1 MWVNKMK
8 EILKNIKLGQII
20 GIYHFEDSC
29 FTVGKILKINSK
41 YLFLLSY
48 DINFK
53 EEGIKV
59 FLIASIKRI
68 ILKSDYIQNLEKNQ
82 KKIFKFNSEDKDLFQ
97 ELIKNKTE
105 LSIDLADGSIEN
117 VYLTER
123 DKNYFSFQ
131 MLDDSKN
138 AVSEEVITENYLK
151 RIKIYNPVE
160 REEYKNFKI
169 ITIIDNKESMA
180 YNLFYYENYL
190 IFSEKEEFYDISKIN
205 IISKNRIE
213 NISDIEIKLD
223 IKKENFYKIL
233 QENNFF
239 NIRSWIYNNY
249 KEEWGYIYK
258 EKVSSDFEK
267 YYKEKLDDKSQENS
281 QLSISEFIGYN
292 NKKYIPGSSI
302 KGALRTA
309 FIYSDFLENEK
320 KYEIKSSYEI
330 KNGKRVYNRKEGEKL
345 RIEPKKDPFKTV
357 KIFDTEEIE
366 LEKFSVNILQIKEG
380 NLFCEVLGGM
390 YKKID
395 NIEKINFGNE
405 IDFKQGIN
413 FNIVLTEYYL
423 KNNFKMEY
431 KKNLGIKKLLD
442 SLDDK
447 IENILNFEIEK
458 EREKDSY
465 NLRNFYEFLKKIFN
479 SFKNKNISLVRIG
492 KYTGFN
498 DKTINLLTTNPS
510 ENSRTIL
517 DENNYPMGWVL
528 IKVEEVDI

>member
-1 MWVNKMK
+1 MNVAKKYNV
-8 EILKNIKLGQII
+8 KLIPLTDIYI
-20 GIYHFEDSC
+20 GS
-29 FTVGKILKINSK
+29 GK
-41 YLFLLSY
+41 
-48 DINFK
+48 
-53 EEGIKV
+53 
-59 FLIASIKRI
+59 
-68 ILKSDYIQNLEKNQ
+68 
-82 KKIFKFNSEDKDLFQ
+82 
-97 ELIKNKTE
+97 
-105 LSIDLADGSIEN
+105 
-117 VYLTER
+117 
-123 DKNYFSFQ
+123 
-131 MLDDSKN
+131 
-138 AVSEEVITENYLK
+138 
-151 RIKIYNPVE
+151 
-160 REEYKNFKI
+160 
-169 ITIIDNKESMA
+169 
-180 YNLFYYENYL
+180 
-190 IFSEKEEFYDISKIN
+190 
-205 IISKNRIE
+205 
-213 NISDIEIKLD
+213 DIEAYEYTVKDKYMYRIDMSEVFDKMND
-223 IKKENFYKIL
+223 SKKENFYKIL

-330 KNGKRVYNRKEGEKL
+330 KNGKRVYNRKEIDKEAKIMESEVLLAEKEDRYGNKKGEKL
-345 RIEPKKDPFKTV
+345 GLEPKKDPFKTV

-366 LEKFSVNILQIKEG
+366 LEKFSVNVLQIKEG
-380 NLFCEVLGGM
+380 NLFCEVLNGT
-390 YKKID
+390 Y
-395 NIEKINFGNE
+395 NE
-405 IDFKQGIN
+405 IKKTKKVNFEKGIN
-413 FNIVLTEYYL
+413 FNIILTEYSL
-423 KNNFKMEY
+423 KDNSMMDY

-447 IENILNFEIEK
+447 MENILNFEIEK

-465 NLRNFYEFLKKIFN
+465 NLRSFYEFLKKIFN

>member
-1 MWVNKMK
+1 MNVAKKYNV
-8 EILKNIKLGQII
+8 KLIPLTDIYI
-20 GIYHFEDSC
+20 GS
-29 FTVGKILKINSK
+29 GK
-41 YLFLLSY
+41 
-48 DINFK
+48 
-53 EEGIKV
+53 
-59 FLIASIKRI
+59 
-68 ILKSDYIQNLEKNQ
+68 
-82 KKIFKFNSEDKDLFQ
+82 
-97 ELIKNKTE
+97 
-105 LSIDLADGSIEN
+105 
-117 VYLTER
+117 
-123 DKNYFSFQ
+123 
-131 MLDDSKN
+131 
-138 AVSEEVITENYLK
+138 
-151 RIKIYNPVE
+151 
-160 REEYKNFKI
+160 
-169 ITIIDNKESMA
+169 
-180 YNLFYYENYL
+180 
-190 IFSEKEEFYDISKIN
+190 
-205 IISKNRIE
+205 
-213 NISDIEIKLD
+213 DIEAYEYTVKDKYMYRIDMSEVFDKMND
-223 IKKENFYKIL
+223 SEKENFYKIL

-249 KEEWGYIYK
+249 KEKWGYIYK

-330 KNGKRVYNRKEGEKL
+330 KNGKRVYNRKEIDKEAKIMESKVLLAEKEDRYGNKIDKKGEKL
-345 RIEPKKDPFKTV
+345 GLEPKKDPFKTV

-366 LEKFSVNILQIKEG
+366 LEKFSVNVLQIKEG
-380 NLFCEVLGGM
+380 NLFCEVLNGT
-390 YKKID
+390 Y
-395 NIEKINFGNE
+395 NE
-405 IDFKQGIN
+405 IKKTKKVNFEKGIN
-413 FNIVLTEYYL
+413 FNIILTEYSL
-423 KNNFKMEY
+423 KDNSMMDY

-447 IENILNFEIEK
+447 MENILNFEIEK

-465 NLRNFYEFLKKIFN
+465 NLRSFYEFLKKIFN

>member
-1 MWVNKMK
+1 MNVAKKYNV
-8 EILKNIKLGQII
+8 KLIPLTDIYI
-20 GIYHFEDSC
+20 GS
-29 FTVGKILKINSK
+29 GK
-41 YLFLLSY
+41 
-48 DINFK
+48 
-53 EEGIKV
+53 
-59 FLIASIKRI
+59 
-68 ILKSDYIQNLEKNQ
+68 
-82 KKIFKFNSEDKDLFQ
+82 
-97 ELIKNKTE
+97 
-105 LSIDLADGSIEN
+105 
-117 VYLTER
+117 
-123 DKNYFSFQ
+123 
-131 MLDDSKN
+131 
-138 AVSEEVITENYLK
+138 
-151 RIKIYNPVE
+151 
-160 REEYKNFKI
+160 
-169 ITIIDNKESMA
+169 
-180 YNLFYYENYL
+180 
-190 IFSEKEEFYDISKIN
+190 
-205 IISKNRIE
+205 
-213 NISDIEIKLD
+213 DIEAYEYTVKDKYMYRIDMSEVFDKMND
-223 IKKENFYKIL
+223 SEKENFYKIL

-330 KNGKRVYNRKEGEKL
+330 KNGKRVYNRKEIDKEAKIMESEVLLAEKEDRYGNKIDKKGEKL
-345 RIEPKKDPFKTV
+345 GLEPKKDPFKTV

-380 NLFCEVLGGM
+380 NLFCEVLGGT
-390 YKKID
+390 YNEIKKIKKV
-395 NIEKINFGNE
+395 NFEK
-405 IDFKQGIN
+405 GIN
-413 FNIVLTEYYL
+413 FNIVLTEYSL
-423 KNNFKMEY
+423 KDNSMMDY

-447 IENILNFEIEK
+447 MENILNFEIEK

-517 DENNYPMGWVL
+517 DENNYPMGWAL

>member
-1 MWVNKMK
+1 MNVAKKYNV
-8 EILKNIKLGQII
+8 KLIPLTDIYI
-20 GIYHFEDSC
+20 GS
-29 FTVGKILKINSK
+29 GK
-41 YLFLLSY
+41 
-48 DINFK
+48 
-53 EEGIKV
+53 
-59 FLIASIKRI
+59 
-68 ILKSDYIQNLEKNQ
+68 
-82 KKIFKFNSEDKDLFQ
+82 
-97 ELIKNKTE
+97 
-105 LSIDLADGSIEN
+105 
-117 VYLTER
+117 
-123 DKNYFSFQ
+123 
-131 MLDDSKN
+131 
-138 AVSEEVITENYLK
+138 
-151 RIKIYNPVE
+151 
-160 REEYKNFKI
+160 
-169 ITIIDNKESMA
+169 
-180 YNLFYYENYL
+180 
-190 IFSEKEEFYDISKIN
+190 
-205 IISKNRIE
+205 
-213 NISDIEIKLD
+213 DIEAYEYTVKDKYMYRIDMSEVFDKMND
-223 IKKENFYKIL
+223 SEKENFYKIL

-330 KNGKRVYNRKEGEKL
+330 KNGKRVYNRKEIDKEAKIMESEVLLAEKEDRYGNKIDKKGEKL
-345 RIEPKKDPFKTV
+345 GLEPKKDPFKTV

-366 LEKFSVNILQIKEG
+366 LEKFSVNVLQIKEG
-380 NLFCEVLGGM
+380 NLFCEVLNGT
-390 YKKID
+390 Y
-395 NIEKINFGNE
+395 NE
-405 IDFKQGIN
+405 IKKTKKVNFEKGIN
-413 FNIVLTEYYL
+413 FNIVLTEYSL
-423 KNNFKMEY
+423 KDNSMMDY

-447 IENILNFEIEK
+447 MENILNFEIEK

>member
-1 MWVNKMK
+1 MNVAKKYNV
-8 EILKNIKLGQII
+8 KLIPLTDIYI
-20 GIYHFEDSC
+20 GS
-29 FTVGKILKINSK
+29 GK
-41 YLFLLSY
+41 
-48 DINFK
+48 
-53 EEGIKV
+53 
-59 FLIASIKRI
+59 
-68 ILKSDYIQNLEKNQ
+68 
-82 KKIFKFNSEDKDLFQ
+82 
-97 ELIKNKTE
+97 
-105 LSIDLADGSIEN
+105 
-117 VYLTER
+117 
-123 DKNYFSFQ
+123 
-131 MLDDSKN
+131 
-138 AVSEEVITENYLK
+138 
-151 RIKIYNPVE
+151 
-160 REEYKNFKI
+160 
-169 ITIIDNKESMA
+169 
-180 YNLFYYENYL
+180 
-190 IFSEKEEFYDISKIN
+190 
-205 IISKNRIE
+205 
-213 NISDIEIKLD
+213 DIEAYEYTVKDKYMYRIDMSEVFDKMND
-223 IKKENFYKIL
+223 SEKENFYKIL

-249 KEEWGYIYK
+249 KEKWGYIYK

-330 KNGKRVYNRKEGEKL
+330 KNGKRVYNRKEIDKEAKIMESEVLLAEKEDRYGNKKGEKL
-345 RIEPKKDPFKTV
+345 GLEPKKDPFKTV

-366 LEKFSVNILQIKEG
+366 LEKFSVNVLQIKEG
-380 NLFCEVLGGM
+380 NLFCEVLNGT
-390 YKKID
+390 Y
-395 NIEKINFGNE
+395 NE
-405 IDFKQGIN
+405 IKKTKKVNFEKGIN
-413 FNIVLTEYYL
+413 FNIILTEYSL
-423 KNNFKMEY
+423 KDNSMMDY
-431 KKNLGIKKLLD
+431 KKNLGIKQLLD

-447 IENILNFEIEK
+447 MENILNFEIEK

-465 NLRNFYEFLKKIFN
+465 NLRSFYEFLKKIFN

>member
-1 MWVNKMK
+1 MNVAKKYNV
-8 EILKNIKLGQII
+8 KLIPLTDIYI
-20 GIYHFEDSC
+20 GS
-29 FTVGKILKINSK
+29 GK
-41 YLFLLSY
+41 
-48 DINFK
+48 
-53 EEGIKV
+53 
-59 FLIASIKRI
+59 
-68 ILKSDYIQNLEKNQ
+68 
-82 KKIFKFNSEDKDLFQ
+82 
-97 ELIKNKTE
+97 
-105 LSIDLADGSIEN
+105 
-117 VYLTER
+117 
-123 DKNYFSFQ
+123 
-131 MLDDSKN
+131 
-138 AVSEEVITENYLK
+138 
-151 RIKIYNPVE
+151 
-160 REEYKNFKI
+160 
-169 ITIIDNKESMA
+169 
-180 YNLFYYENYL
+180 
-190 IFSEKEEFYDISKIN
+190 
-205 IISKNRIE
+205 
-213 NISDIEIKLD
+213 DIEAYEYTVKDKYMYRIDMSEVFDKMND
-223 IKKENFYKIL
+223 SKKENFYKIL

-320 KYEIKSSYEI
+320 KYQIKSSYEI
-330 KNGKRVYNRKEGEKL
+330 KNGKRVYNRKEIDKEAKIMESEVLLAEKEDRYGNKIDKKGEKL
-345 RIEPKKDPFKTV
+345 GLEPKKDPFKTV

>member
-1 MWVNKMK
+1 MNVAKKYNV
-8 EILKNIKLGQII
+8 KLIPLTDIYI
-20 GIYHFEDSC
+20 GS
-29 FTVGKILKINSK
+29 GK
-41 YLFLLSY
+41 
-48 DINFK
+48 
-53 EEGIKV
+53 
-59 FLIASIKRI
+59 
-68 ILKSDYIQNLEKNQ
+68 
-82 KKIFKFNSEDKDLFQ
+82 
-97 ELIKNKTE
+97 
-105 LSIDLADGSIEN
+105 
-117 VYLTER
+117 
-123 DKNYFSFQ
+123 
-131 MLDDSKN
+131 
-138 AVSEEVITENYLK
+138 
-151 RIKIYNPVE
+151 
-160 REEYKNFKI
+160 
-169 ITIIDNKESMA
+169 
-180 YNLFYYENYL
+180 
-190 IFSEKEEFYDISKIN
+190 
-205 IISKNRIE
+205 
-213 NISDIEIKLD
+213 DIEAYEYTVKDKYMYRIDMSEVFDKMND
-223 IKKENFYKIL
+223 SEKENFYKIL

-249 KEEWGYIYK
+249 KEKWGYIYK

-330 KNGKRVYNRKEGEKL
+330 KNGKRVYNRKEIDKEAKIMESEVLLAEKEDRYGNKKGEKL
-345 RIEPKKDPFKTV
+345 GLEPKKDPFKTV

-366 LEKFSVNILQIKEG
+366 LEKFSVNVLQIKEG
-380 NLFCEVLGGM
+380 NLFCEVLNGT
-390 YKKID
+390 Y
-395 NIEKINFGNE
+395 NE
-405 IDFKQGIN
+405 IKKTKKVNFEKGIN
-413 FNIVLTEYYL
+413 FNIVLTEYSL
-423 KNNFKMEY
+423 KDNSMMDY

-447 IENILNFEIEK
+447 MENILNFEIEK

>member
-1 MWVNKMK
+1 MNVAKKYNV
-8 EILKNIKLGQII
+8 KLIPLTDIYI
-20 GIYHFEDSC
+20 GS
-29 FTVGKILKINSK
+29 GK
-41 YLFLLSY
+41 
-48 DINFK
+48 
-53 EEGIKV
+53 
-59 FLIASIKRI
+59 
-68 ILKSDYIQNLEKNQ
+68 
-82 KKIFKFNSEDKDLFQ
+82 
-97 ELIKNKTE
+97 
-105 LSIDLADGSIEN
+105 
-117 VYLTER
+117 
-123 DKNYFSFQ
+123 
-131 MLDDSKN
+131 
-138 AVSEEVITENYLK
+138 
-151 RIKIYNPVE
+151 
-160 REEYKNFKI
+160 
-169 ITIIDNKESMA
+169 
-180 YNLFYYENYL
+180 
-190 IFSEKEEFYDISKIN
+190 
-205 IISKNRIE
+205 
-213 NISDIEIKLD
+213 DIEAYEYTVKDKYMYRIDMSEVFDKMND
-223 IKKENFYKIL
+223 SEKENFYKIL

-249 KEEWGYIYK
+249 KEKWGYIYK

-330 KNGKRVYNRKEGEKL
+330 KNGKRVYNRKETDKEAKIMESEVLLAEKEDRYGNKKGEKL
-345 RIEPKKDPFKTV
+345 GLEPKKDPFKTV

-366 LEKFSVNILQIKEG
+366 LEKFSVNVLQIKEG
-380 NLFCEVLGGM
+380 NLFCEVLNGT
-390 YKKID
+390 Y
-395 NIEKINFGNE
+395 NE
-405 IDFKQGIN
+405 IKKTKKVNFEKGIN
-413 FNIVLTEYYL
+413 FNIILTEYSL
-423 KNNFKMEY
+423 KDNSMMDY

-447 IENILNFEIEK
+447 MENILNFEIEK

-465 NLRNFYEFLKKIFN
+465 NLRSFYEFLKKIFN

>member
-1 MWVNKMK
+1 MNVAKKYNV
-8 EILKNIKLGQII
+8 KLIPLTDIYI
-20 GIYHFEDSC
+20 GS
-29 FTVGKILKINSK
+29 GK
-41 YLFLLSY
+41 
-48 DINFK
+48 
-53 EEGIKV
+53 
-59 FLIASIKRI
+59 
-68 ILKSDYIQNLEKNQ
+68 
-82 KKIFKFNSEDKDLFQ
+82 
-97 ELIKNKTE
+97 
-105 LSIDLADGSIEN
+105 
-117 VYLTER
+117 
-123 DKNYFSFQ
+123 
-131 MLDDSKN
+131 
-138 AVSEEVITENYLK
+138 
-151 RIKIYNPVE
+151 
-160 REEYKNFKI
+160 
-169 ITIIDNKESMA
+169 
-180 YNLFYYENYL
+180 
-190 IFSEKEEFYDISKIN
+190 
-205 IISKNRIE
+205 
-213 NISDIEIKLD
+213 DIEAYEYTVKDKYMYRIDMSEVFDKMND
-223 IKKENFYKIL
+223 SEKENFYKIL

-249 KEEWGYIYK
+249 KEKWGYIYK

-267 YYKEKLDDKSQENS
+267 YYKEKLEDKSQENS

-330 KNGKRVYNRKEGEKL
+330 KNGKRVYNRKEIDKEAKIMESEVLLAEKEDRYGNKKGEKL
-345 RIEPKKDPFKTV
+345 GLEPKKDPFKTV

-366 LEKFSVNILQIKEG
+366 LEKFSVNVLQIKEG
-380 NLFCEVLGGM
+380 NLFCEVLNGT
-390 YKKID
+390 Y
-395 NIEKINFGNE
+395 NE
-405 IDFKQGIN
+405 IKKTKKVNFEKGIN
-413 FNIVLTEYYL
+413 FNIILTEYSL
-423 KNNFKMEY
+423 KDNSMMDY

-447 IENILNFEIEK
+447 MENILNFEIEK

-465 NLRNFYEFLKKIFN
+465 NLRSFYEFLKKIFN

>member
-1 MWVNKMK
+1 MNVAKKYNV
-8 EILKNIKLGQII
+8 KLIPLTDIYI
-20 GIYHFEDSC
+20 GS
-29 FTVGKILKINSK
+29 GK
-41 YLFLLSY
+41 
-48 DINFK
+48 
-53 EEGIKV
+53 
-59 FLIASIKRI
+59 
-68 ILKSDYIQNLEKNQ
+68 
-82 KKIFKFNSEDKDLFQ
+82 
-97 ELIKNKTE
+97 
-105 LSIDLADGSIEN
+105 
-117 VYLTER
+117 
-123 DKNYFSFQ
+123 
-131 MLDDSKN
+131 
-138 AVSEEVITENYLK
+138 
-151 RIKIYNPVE
+151 
-160 REEYKNFKI
+160 
-169 ITIIDNKESMA
+169 
-180 YNLFYYENYL
+180 
-190 IFSEKEEFYDISKIN
+190 
-205 IISKNRIE
+205 
-213 NISDIEIKLD
+213 DIEAYEYTVKDKYMYRIDMSEVFDKMND
-223 IKKENFYKIL
+223 SEKENFYKIL

-330 KNGKRVYNRKEGEKL
+330 KNGKRVYNRKEIDKEAKIMESEVLLAEKEDRYGNKKGEKL
-345 RIEPKKDPFKTV
+345 GLEPKKDPFKTV

-366 LEKFSVNILQIKEG
+366 LEKFSVNVLQIKEG
-380 NLFCEVLGGM
+380 NLFCEVLNGT
-390 YKKID
+390 Y
-395 NIEKINFGNE
+395 NE
-405 IDFKQGIN
+405 IKKTKKVNFEKGIN
-413 FNIVLTEYYL
+413 FNIILTEYSL
-423 KNNFKMEY
+423 KDNSMMDY

-447 IENILNFEIEK
+447 MENILNFEIEK

-465 NLRNFYEFLKKIFN
+465 NLRSFYEFLKKIFN

>member
-1 MWVNKMK
+1 MNVAKKYNV
-8 EILKNIKLGQII
+8 KLIPLTDIYI
-20 GIYHFEDSC
+20 GS
-29 FTVGKILKINSK
+29 GK
-41 YLFLLSY
+41 
-48 DINFK
+48 
-53 EEGIKV
+53 
-59 FLIASIKRI
+59 
-68 ILKSDYIQNLEKNQ
+68 
-82 KKIFKFNSEDKDLFQ
+82 
-97 ELIKNKTE
+97 
-105 LSIDLADGSIEN
+105 
-117 VYLTER
+117 
-123 DKNYFSFQ
+123 
-131 MLDDSKN
+131 
-138 AVSEEVITENYLK
+138 
-151 RIKIYNPVE
+151 
-160 REEYKNFKI
+160 
-169 ITIIDNKESMA
+169 
-180 YNLFYYENYL
+180 
-190 IFSEKEEFYDISKIN
+190 
-205 IISKNRIE
+205 
-213 NISDIEIKLD
+213 DIEAYEYTVKDKYMYRIDMSEVFDKMND
-223 IKKENFYKIL
+223 SEKENFYKIL

-249 KEEWGYIYK
+249 KEERGYIYK

-330 KNGKRVYNRKEGEKL
+330 KNGKRVYNRKEIDKEAEIMESEVLLAEKEDRYGNKKGEKL
-345 RIEPKKDPFKTV
+345 GLEPKKDPFKTV

-366 LEKFSVNILQIKEG
+366 LEKFSVNVLQIKEG
-380 NLFCEVLGGM
+380 NLFCEVLNGT
-390 YKKID
+390 Y
-395 NIEKINFGNE
+395 NE
-405 IDFKQGIN
+405 IKKTKKVNFEKGIN
-413 FNIVLTEYYL
+413 FNIVLTEYSL
-423 KNNFKMEY
+423 KDNSMIDY

-465 NLRNFYEFLKKIFN
+465 NLRNFYEFLKKILN

>member
-1 MWVNKMK
+1 MNVAKKYNV
-8 EILKNIKLGQII
+8 KLIPLTDIYI
-20 GIYHFEDSC
+20 GS
-29 FTVGKILKINSK
+29 GK
-41 YLFLLSY
+41 
-48 DINFK
+48 
-53 EEGIKV
+53 
-59 FLIASIKRI
+59 
-68 ILKSDYIQNLEKNQ
+68 
-82 KKIFKFNSEDKDLFQ
+82 
-97 ELIKNKTE
+97 
-105 LSIDLADGSIEN
+105 
-117 VYLTER
+117 
-123 DKNYFSFQ
+123 
-131 MLDDSKN
+131 
-138 AVSEEVITENYLK
+138 
-151 RIKIYNPVE
+151 
-160 REEYKNFKI
+160 
-169 ITIIDNKESMA
+169 
-180 YNLFYYENYL
+180 
-190 IFSEKEEFYDISKIN
+190 
-205 IISKNRIE
+205 
-213 NISDIEIKLD
+213 DIEAYEYTVKDKYMYRIDMSEVFDKMND
-223 IKKENFYKIL
+223 SEKENFYKIL

-330 KNGKRVYNRKEGEKL
+330 KNGKRVYNRKEIDKEVKIMESEVLLAEKEDRYGNKIDKKGEKL
-345 RIEPKKDPFKTV
+345 GLEPKKDPFKTV

-380 NLFCEVLGGM
+380 NLFCEVLNGT
-390 YKKID
+390 Y
-395 NIEKINFGNE
+395 NE
-405 IDFKQGIN
+405 IKKTKKVNFEKGIN
-413 FNIVLTEYYL
+413 FNIILTEYSL
-423 KNNFKMEY
+423 KDNSMMDY

-447 IENILNFEIEK
+447 MENILNFEIEK

-465 NLRNFYEFLKKIFN
+465 NLRSFYEFLKKIFN

>member
-1 MWVNKMK
+1 MNVAKKYNV
-8 EILKNIKLGQII
+8 KLIPLTDIYI
-20 GIYHFEDSC
+20 GS
-29 FTVGKILKINSK
+29 GK
-41 YLFLLSY
+41 
-48 DINFK
+48 
-53 EEGIKV
+53 
-59 FLIASIKRI
+59 
-68 ILKSDYIQNLEKNQ
+68 
-82 KKIFKFNSEDKDLFQ
+82 
-97 ELIKNKTE
+97 
-105 LSIDLADGSIEN
+105 
-117 VYLTER
+117 
-123 DKNYFSFQ
+123 
-131 MLDDSKN
+131 
-138 AVSEEVITENYLK
+138 
-151 RIKIYNPVE
+151 
-160 REEYKNFKI
+160 
-169 ITIIDNKESMA
+169 
-180 YNLFYYENYL
+180 
-190 IFSEKEEFYDISKIN
+190 
-205 IISKNRIE
+205 
-213 NISDIEIKLD
+213 DIEAYEYTVKDKYMYRIDMSEVFDKMND
-223 IKKENFYKIL
+223 SEKENFYKIL

-249 KEEWGYIYK
+249 KEKWGYIYK

-330 KNGKRVYNRKEGEKL
+330 KNGKRVYNRKEIDKEAKIMESEVLLAEKEDRYGNKKGEKL
-345 RIEPKKDPFKTV
+345 GLEPKKDPFKTV
-357 KIFDTEEIE
+357 KMFDTEEIE
-366 LEKFSVNILQIKEG
+366 LEKFSVNVLQIKEG
-380 NLFCEVLGGM
+380 NLFCEVLNGT
-390 YKKID
+390 Y
-395 NIEKINFGNE
+395 NE
-405 IDFKQGIN
+405 IKKTKKVNFEKGIN
-413 FNIVLTEYYL
+413 FNIILTEYSL
-423 KNNFKMEY
+423 KDNSMMDY

-447 IENILNFEIEK
+447 MENILNFEIEK

>member
-1 MWVNKMK
+1 MK
-8 EILKNIKLGQII
+8 LIPLTDIYI
-20 GIYHFEDSC
+20 GS
-29 FTVGKILKINSK
+29 GK
-41 YLFLLSY
+41 
-48 DINFK
+48 
-53 EEGIKV
+53 
-59 FLIASIKRI
+59 
-68 ILKSDYIQNLEKNQ
+68 
-82 KKIFKFNSEDKDLFQ
+82 
-97 ELIKNKTE
+97 
-105 LSIDLADGSIEN
+105 
-117 VYLTER
+117 
-123 DKNYFSFQ
+123 
-131 MLDDSKN
+131 
-138 AVSEEVITENYLK
+138 
-151 RIKIYNPVE
+151 
-160 REEYKNFKI
+160 
-169 ITIIDNKESMA
+169 
-180 YNLFYYENYL
+180 
-190 IFSEKEEFYDISKIN
+190 
-205 IISKNRIE
+205 
-213 NISDIEIKLD
+213 DIEAYEYTVKDKYMYRIDMSEVFDKMND
-223 IKKENFYKIL
+223 SEKENFYKIL

-249 KEEWGYIYK
+249 KEKWGYIYK

-330 KNGKRVYNRKEGEKL
+330 KNGKRVYNRKEIDKEAKIMESEVLLAEKEDRYGNKKGEKL
-345 RIEPKKDPFKTV
+345 GLEPKKDPFKTV

-366 LEKFSVNILQIKEG
+366 LEKFSVNVLQIKEG
-380 NLFCEVLGGM
+380 NLFCEVLNGT
-390 YKKID
+390 Y
-395 NIEKINFGNE
+395 NE
-405 IDFKQGIN
+405 IKKTKKVNFEKGIN
-413 FNIVLTEYYL
+413 FNIILTEYSL
-423 KNNFKMEY
+423 KDNSMMDY

-447 IENILNFEIEK
+447 MENILNFEIEK

-465 NLRNFYEFLKKIFN
+465 NLRSFYEFLKKIFN

>member
-1 MWVNKMK
+1 MNVAKKYNV
-8 EILKNIKLGQII
+8 KLIPLTDIYI
-20 GIYHFEDSC
+20 GS
-29 FTVGKILKINSK
+29 GK
-41 YLFLLSY
+41 
-48 DINFK
+48 
-53 EEGIKV
+53 
-59 FLIASIKRI
+59 
-68 ILKSDYIQNLEKNQ
+68 
-82 KKIFKFNSEDKDLFQ
+82 
-97 ELIKNKTE
+97 
-105 LSIDLADGSIEN
+105 
-117 VYLTER
+117 
-123 DKNYFSFQ
+123 
-131 MLDDSKN
+131 
-138 AVSEEVITENYLK
+138 
-151 RIKIYNPVE
+151 
-160 REEYKNFKI
+160 
-169 ITIIDNKESMA
+169 
-180 YNLFYYENYL
+180 
-190 IFSEKEEFYDISKIN
+190 
-205 IISKNRIE
+205 
-213 NISDIEIKLD
+213 DIEAHEYTVKDKYMYRIDMSEVFDKMND
-223 IKKENFYKIL
+223 SKKENFYKIL

-249 KEEWGYIYK
+249 KEKWGYIYK

-330 KNGKRVYNRKEGEKL
+330 KNGKRVYNRKEIDKEAKIMESEVLLAEKEDRYGNKKGEKL
-345 RIEPKKDPFKTV
+345 GLEPKKDPFKTV

-366 LEKFSVNILQIKEG
+366 LEKFSVNVLQIKEG
-380 NLFCEVLGGM
+380 NLFCEVLNGT
-390 YKKID
+390 Y
-395 NIEKINFGNE
+395 NE
-405 IDFKQGIN
+405 IKKTKKVNFEKGIN
-413 FNIVLTEYYL
+413 FNIILTEYSL
-423 KNNFKMEY
+423 KDNSMMDY

-447 IENILNFEIEK
+447 MENILNFEIEK

-465 NLRNFYEFLKKIFN
+465 NLRSFYEFLKKIFN

>member
-1 MWVNKMK
+1 MNVAKKYNV
-8 EILKNIKLGQII
+8 KLLPLTDIHI
-20 GIYHFEDSC
+20 GS
-29 FTVGKILKINSK
+29 GK
-41 YLFLLSY
+41 
-48 DINFK
+48 
-53 EEGIKV
+53 
-59 FLIASIKRI
+59 
-68 ILKSDYIQNLEKNQ
+68 
-82 KKIFKFNSEDKDLFQ
+82 
-97 ELIKNKTE
+97 
-105 LSIDLADGSIEN
+105 
-117 VYLTER
+117 
-123 DKNYFSFQ
+123 
-131 MLDDSKN
+131 
-138 AVSEEVITENYLK
+138 
-151 RIKIYNPVE
+151 
-160 REEYKNFKI
+160 
-169 ITIIDNKESMA
+169 
-180 YNLFYYENYL
+180 
-190 IFSEKEEFYDISKIN
+190 
-205 IISKNRIE
+205 
-213 NISDIEIKLD
+213 DIEAYEYTVKDKYMYRIDMSEVFDKMND
-223 IKKENFYKIL
+223 SEKENFYKIL

-249 KEEWGYIYK
+249 KEKWGYIYK

-330 KNGKRVYNRKEGEKL
+330 KNGKRVYNRKEIDKEAKIMESEVLLAEKEDRYGNKKGEKL
-345 RIEPKKDPFKTV
+345 GLEPKKDPFKTV

-366 LEKFSVNILQIKEG
+366 LEKFSVNVLQIKEG
-380 NLFCEVLGGM
+380 NLFCEVLNGT
-390 YKKID
+390 Y
-395 NIEKINFGNE
+395 NE
-405 IDFKQGIN
+405 IKKTKKVNFEKGIN
-413 FNIVLTEYYL
+413 FNIILTEYSL
-423 KNNFKMEY
+423 KDNSMMDY

>member
-1 MWVNKMK
+1 MNVAKKYNV
-8 EILKNIKLGQII
+8 KLIPLTDIYI
-20 GIYHFEDSC
+20 GS
-29 FTVGKILKINSK
+29 GK
-41 YLFLLSY
+41 
-48 DINFK
+48 
-53 EEGIKV
+53 
-59 FLIASIKRI
+59 
-68 ILKSDYIQNLEKNQ
+68 
-82 KKIFKFNSEDKDLFQ
+82 
-97 ELIKNKTE
+97 
-105 LSIDLADGSIEN
+105 
-117 VYLTER
+117 
-123 DKNYFSFQ
+123 
-131 MLDDSKN
+131 
-138 AVSEEVITENYLK
+138 
-151 RIKIYNPVE
+151 
-160 REEYKNFKI
+160 
-169 ITIIDNKESMA
+169 
-180 YNLFYYENYL
+180 
-190 IFSEKEEFYDISKIN
+190 
-205 IISKNRIE
+205 
-213 NISDIEIKLD
+213 DIEAYEYTVKDKYMYRIDMSEVFDKMND
-223 IKKENFYKIL
+223 SEKENFYKIL

-249 KEEWGYIYK
+249 KEKWGYIYK

-330 KNGKRVYNRKEGEKL
+330 KNGKRVYNRKEIDKEAKIMESEVLLAEKEDRYGNKKGEKL
-345 RIEPKKDPFKTV
+345 GLEPKKDPFKTV

-366 LEKFSVNILQIKEG
+366 LEKFSVNVLQIKEG
-380 NLFCEVLGGM
+380 NLFCEVLNGT
-390 YKKID
+390 Y
-395 NIEKINFGNE
+395 NE
-405 IDFKQGIN
+405 IKKTKKVNFEKGIN
-413 FNIVLTEYYL
+413 FNIILTEYSL
-423 KNNFKMEY
+423 KDNSMMDY

-447 IENILNFEIEK
+447 MENILNFEIEK

-465 NLRNFYEFLKKIFN
+465 NLRSFYEFLKKIFN

-528 IKVEEVDI
+528 IKVE

>member
-1 MWVNKMK
+1 MNVAKKYNV
-8 EILKNIKLGQII
+8 KLIPLTDIYI
-20 GIYHFEDSC
+20 GS
-29 FTVGKILKINSK
+29 GK
-41 YLFLLSY
+41 
-48 DINFK
+48 
-53 EEGIKV
+53 
-59 FLIASIKRI
+59 
-68 ILKSDYIQNLEKNQ
+68 
-82 KKIFKFNSEDKDLFQ
+82 
-97 ELIKNKTE
+97 
-105 LSIDLADGSIEN
+105 
-117 VYLTER
+117 
-123 DKNYFSFQ
+123 
-131 MLDDSKN
+131 
-138 AVSEEVITENYLK
+138 
-151 RIKIYNPVE
+151 
-160 REEYKNFKI
+160 
-169 ITIIDNKESMA
+169 
-180 YNLFYYENYL
+180 
-190 IFSEKEEFYDISKIN
+190 
-205 IISKNRIE
+205 
-213 NISDIEIKLD
+213 DIEAYEYTVKDKYMYRIDMSEVFDKVND
-223 IKKENFYKIL
+223 SEKENFYKIL

-249 KEEWGYIYK
+249 KEKWGYIYK

-330 KNGKRVYNRKEGEKL
+330 KNGKRVYNRKEIDKEAKIMESEVLLAEKEDRYGNKKGEKL
-345 RIEPKKDPFKTV
+345 GLEPKKDPFKTV

-366 LEKFSVNILQIKEG
+366 LEKFSVNVLQIKEG
-380 NLFCEVLGGM
+380 NLFCEVLNGT
-390 YKKID
+390 Y
-395 NIEKINFGNE
+395 NE
-405 IDFKQGIN
+405 IKKTKKVNFEKGIN
-413 FNIVLTEYYL
+413 FNIILTEYSL
-423 KNNFKMEY
+423 KDNSMMDY

-447 IENILNFEIEK
+447 MENILNFEIEK

>member
-1 MWVNKMK
+1 MNVAKKYNV
-8 EILKNIKLGQII
+8 KLIPLTDIYI
-20 GIYHFEDSC
+20 GS
-29 FTVGKILKINSK
+29 GK
-41 YLFLLSY
+41 
-48 DINFK
+48 
-53 EEGIKV
+53 
-59 FLIASIKRI
+59 
-68 ILKSDYIQNLEKNQ
+68 
-82 KKIFKFNSEDKDLFQ
+82 
-97 ELIKNKTE
+97 
-105 LSIDLADGSIEN
+105 
-117 VYLTER
+117 
-123 DKNYFSFQ
+123 
-131 MLDDSKN
+131 
-138 AVSEEVITENYLK
+138 
-151 RIKIYNPVE
+151 
-160 REEYKNFKI
+160 
-169 ITIIDNKESMA
+169 
-180 YNLFYYENYL
+180 
-190 IFSEKEEFYDISKIN
+190 
-205 IISKNRIE
+205 
-213 NISDIEIKLD
+213 DIEAYEYTVKDKYMYRIDMSEVFDKMND
-223 IKKENFYKIL
+223 SEKENFYKIL

-239 NIRSWIYNNY
+239 NIRSWIYNN
-249 KEEWGYIYK
+249 YK

-330 KNGKRVYNRKEGEKL
+330 KNGKRVYNRKEIDKEAKIMESEVLLAEKEDRYGNKKGEKL
-345 RIEPKKDPFKTV
+345 GLEPKKDPFKTV

-366 LEKFSVNILQIKEG
+366 LEKFSVNVLQIKEG
-380 NLFCEVLGGM
+380 NLFCEVLNGT
-390 YKKID
+390 Y
-395 NIEKINFGNE
+395 NE
-405 IDFKQGIN
+405 IKKTKKVNFEKGIN
-413 FNIVLTEYYL
+413 FNIILTEYSL
-423 KNNFKMEY
+423 KDNSMMDY

-447 IENILNFEIEK
+447 MENILNFEIEK

-465 NLRNFYEFLKKIFN
+465 NLRSFYEFLKKIFN

>member
-1 MWVNKMK
+1 MNVAKKYNV
-8 EILKNIKLGQII
+8 KLIPLTDIYI
-20 GIYHFEDSC
+20 GS
-29 FTVGKILKINSK
+29 GK
-41 YLFLLSY
+41 
-48 DINFK
+48 
-53 EEGIKV
+53 
-59 FLIASIKRI
+59 
-68 ILKSDYIQNLEKNQ
+68 
-82 KKIFKFNSEDKDLFQ
+82 
-97 ELIKNKTE
+97 
-105 LSIDLADGSIEN
+105 
-117 VYLTER
+117 
-123 DKNYFSFQ
+123 
-131 MLDDSKN
+131 
-138 AVSEEVITENYLK
+138 
-151 RIKIYNPVE
+151 
-160 REEYKNFKI
+160 
-169 ITIIDNKESMA
+169 
-180 YNLFYYENYL
+180 
-190 IFSEKEEFYDISKIN
+190 
-205 IISKNRIE
+205 
-213 NISDIEIKLD
+213 DIEAYEYTVKDKYMYRIDMSEVFYKMND
-223 IKKENFYKIL
+223 SEKENFYKIL

-249 KEEWGYIYK
+249 KEKWGYIYK

-330 KNGKRVYNRKEGEKL
+330 KNGKRVYNRKEIDKEAKIMESEVLLAEKEDRYGNKKGEKL
-345 RIEPKKDPFKTV
+345 GLEPKKDPFKTV

-366 LEKFSVNILQIKEG
+366 LEKFSVNVLQIKEG
-380 NLFCEVLGGM
+380 NLFCEVLNGT
-390 YKKID
+390 Y
-395 NIEKINFGNE
+395 NE
-405 IDFKQGIN
+405 IKKTKKVNFEKGIN
-413 FNIVLTEYYL
+413 FNIILTEYSL
-423 KNNFKMEY
+423 KDNSMMDY

-447 IENILNFEIEK
+447 MENILNFEIEK

-465 NLRNFYEFLKKIFN
+465 NLRSFYEFLKKIFN